1 MILPGRPTRKQLDH
15 AVGFHGRFGAT
26 FFITICCQWRGTNQ
40 LCYDSVARVIFRTA
54 REYHSLQRWYLQLL
68 LLMPDHLHTLIAIPA
83 ETDLSNLIRD
93 FKRIVARKA
102 GIQWQRNFF
111 DHRVRHD
118 ESEEEKARYI
128 LQNPVRAGL
137 IRT

>member
-1 MILPGRPTRKQLDH
+1 
-15 AVGFHGRFGAT
+15 
-26 FFITICCQWRGTNQ
+26 
-40 LCYDSVARVIFRTA
+40 
-54 REYHSLQRWYLQLL
+54 
-68 LLMPDHLHTLIAIPA
+68 MPDHLHTLIAIPA

-137 IRT
+137 IRPDAKWPYVIDEYE